1 MNGEVEGFYVDKQV
15 HGAQRKVVLVTA
27 LRMSNKKVLY
37 TLTRPNVGTL
47 AKLETEESIGESLKK
62 VDANEAKPL
71 WNKLHERSQSVCSHQ
86 M

>member
-1 MNGEVEGFYVDKQV
+1 MKGELEGFYIDKQL

-27 LRMSNKKVLY
+27 LRVGNKKVLY

-47 AKLETEESIGESLKK
+47 AKLETHESISESLKK
-62 VDANEAKPL
+62 VDPNEAKPL
-71 WNKLHERSQSVCSHQ
+71 WNKLHELSGSVCSHE